1 MNASAKTQFLE
12 EINATFDKMD
22 ANGDGKIDKEEFL
35 ACLAAEGGPTIPE
48 EAMAQF
54 EEFLATCDTDDD
66 GKVSRAEFSSFFES
80 LIEALTSNFADPEC
94 CDDGEH
100 AHAHDE

>member
-66 GKVSRAEFSSFFES
+66 GKVSRAEFLTFFENMFNQ
-80 LIEALTSNFADPEC
+80 IAAALGAAE
-94 CDDGEH
+94 
-100 AHAHDE
+100 